1 MGTRARVLVLAAT
14 LLVTAAASVSSIG
27 ITMSYFLPRD
37 GRFSHPVSPLSVRD
51 VGVSLGRYFGL
62 AGSLSLY
69 GIAAMGI
76 TDAEGTPLELGGPG
90 VGSFKSILGS
100 LVGKIIIPIKVRQV
114 VKLELVGRGG
124 VFGCYNIAPPLMTGA
139 VERYLAETAPGGPY
153 EAVEASITSE
163 GRWGWGWLFGGSAT
177 YYISS
182 QVGVSL
188 GALYYLGG
196 APLKLSG
203 SFDAYNTGGQA
214 ADDASLPSVLQGA
227 RLDYSGLE
235 LLVGVSFQL

>member
-1 MGTRARVLVLAAT
+1 MGTRARVLVLAVT
-14 LLVTAAASVSSIG
+14 LLVTAAVSVSSIG
-27 ITMSYFLPRD
+27 ITLSYFIPRD
-37 GRFSHPVSPLSVRD
+37 GWFSHPVSPLSIRD

-76 TDAEGTPLELGGPG
+76 TDAEGTPLELGGPA
-90 VGSFKSILGS
+90 VGPFHSLLGS
-100 LVGKIIIPIKVRQV
+100 LVGKVIIPIKVRQV

-124 VFGCYNIAPPLMTGA
+124 VFGCYNIAPQLMTGT
-139 VERYLAETAPGGPY
+139 VERYLAATAPGGPY
-153 EAVEASITSE
+153 EAVNASLTSD
-163 GRWGWGWLFGGSAT
+163 GRWGWGWLFGGSVT
-177 YYISS
+177 YYVTA

-203 SFDAYNTGGQA
+203 TFDAYDSGGLA
-214 ADDASLPSVLQGA
+214 ADDASLPSLLQGA